1 MNRSTINVSLN
12 FSPRL
17 SSKESIRVR
26 TKCIRHRTKEIVT
39 FVNRAGKINR
49 RKWLGRYVCKEGSLL
64 SWSGNGGG
72 RVEGD
77 REIISQSVPGQD

>member
-1 MNRSTINVSLN
+1 MY
-12 FSPRL
+12 
-17 SSKESIRVR
+17 SSS
-26 TKCIRHRTKEIVT
+26 RHRTKEIVT

-72 RVEGD
+72 
-77 REIISQSVPGQD
+77 